1 MVTYEMSV
9 EEILVLPNRVESS
22 CVVQSHMLL

>member
-1 MVTYEMSV
+1 MVTYEMSA